1 LHSVV
6 GRISDLLN
14 ASRKPDQA
22 VWKAWIPALLW
33 LGFITIES
41 TSILSSENTG
51 KVLYPLLHFLLG
63 LDPFRFV
70 AWHFVLRKTGHVIG
84 YGTLSI
90 LLFRAWRATIPVRC
104 TPRWSIVW
112 ARTAFSMTMLVASL
126 DEWHQTFLPSR
137 TGSMRDVLLDIAAA
151 LATQVFLF
159 LWHRPWHERE
169 PRPPRDHAAFTASD
183 RNPTTHEA
191 PTSVSD

>member
-1 LHSVV
+1 MV

-14 ASRKPDQA
+14 ASRKPGPT
-22 VWKAWIPALLW
+22 VGKAWIPALLW
-33 LGFITIES
+33 LGLVTIES
-41 TSILSSENTG
+41 TSALSAENTG

-70 AWHFVLRKTGHVIG
+70 AWHFVLRKIGHVIG
-84 YGTLSI
+84 YGILSS

-137 TGSMRDVLLDIAAA
+137 TGTMRDVLLDSAAA
-151 LATQVFLF
+151 LAAQVLLFLF
-159 LWHRPWHERE
+159 QRPWHKRE
-169 PRPPRDHAAFTASD
+169 HLPPRDHAAFTAPD
-183 RNPTTHEA
+183 PNPTTREA
-191 PTSVSD
+191 STSASD